1 MLLPLAFY
9 KVYKSCLL
17 LLTALPSSKVLSMI
31 VFDAEKKV
39 LDTEIF
45 PQHIIADLNS
55 EITYTVLLNQEK
67 YLW

>member
-9 KVYKSCLL
+9 NVYKSCLL
-17 LLTALPSSKVLSMI
+17 LLIALPSSKVLSMI

-39 LDTEIF
+39 LDTKIF
-45 PQHIIADLNS
+45 LQHIIADLNS

-67 YLW
+67 YL